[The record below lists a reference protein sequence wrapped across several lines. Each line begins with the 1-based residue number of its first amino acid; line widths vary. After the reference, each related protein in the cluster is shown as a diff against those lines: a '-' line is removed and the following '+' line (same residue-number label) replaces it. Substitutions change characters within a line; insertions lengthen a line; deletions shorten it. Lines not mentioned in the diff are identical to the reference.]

1 MKDLAPALQ
10 RAAGYLRPHRDELVE
25 CWMASLATLDPP
37 PADDVHGFCQHTVE
51 ALLGRLGDGHVQA
64 FLEEEAQAAAGAARR
79 GESFQPLAAA
89 LRSFDRCCARFLVTA
104 CEDPAALADSL
115 LALDELADR
124 RLEALLSAQED
135 ESARRLI
142 EAQEQAARAQ
152 EHAHDLER
160 LNEALRRAEA
170 RSERRAEQVA
180 LLALVARSI
189 AGVLHPETLLQ
200 EAATAIQARTH
211 HRYVGVVVLDDE
223 GVLVGRWAG
232 RPGVGRR
239 RSGRAQGPAGG
250 LIGRALRK
258 RAPQVVTDV
267 LKDPDYFPDVEGT
280 RSEMVVPLLEQGE
293 AIGAIDFQSDRV
305 DAFDLD
311 AVAAGEAIA
320 EFVVIGLH
328 NARFVEELRAQA
340 RQSPEA

>member
-1 MKDLAPALQ
+1 MKNLAPALQ
-10 RAAGYLRPHRDELVE
+10 RAAGYLGPHRDELVE
-25 CWMASLATLDPP
+25 CWMATLATLDPP
-37 PADDVHGFCQHTVE
+37 PAEDLHGFCRRMVDA
-51 ALLGRLGDGHVQA
+51 ALVRLGDGQVQA
-64 FLEEEAQAAAGAARR
+64 FLEAEAQAAAEAARR
-79 GESFQPLAAA
+79 GESSQPLAAA
-89 LRSFDRCCARFLVTA
+89 LRSFDRCCARFLVAA
-104 CEDPAALADSL
+104 CEDKGVLAECL
-115 LALDELADR
+115 LALDELGDR
-124 RLEALLSAQED
+124 RLEALLTAQED

-152 EHAHDLER
+152 EHARDLER

-200 EAATAIQARTH
+200 EAATAIQARSQ

-239 RSGRAQGPAGG
+239 SRGRAQGPAGG

-258 RAPQVVTDV
+258 RAPQVVADV
-267 LKDPDYFPDVEGT
+267 AKDPDYFPDVEGT
-280 RSEMVVPLLEQGE
+280 RSEMVVPLIEGGE
-293 AIGAIDFQSDRV
+293 AVGAIDFQSDRL

-320 EFVVIGLH
+320 EFVVIGLR
-328 NARFVEELRAQA
+328 NARFVEELRARA
-340 RQSPEA
+340 RQPPEA